1 MKDVK
6 IPTSTSYHDYLVSS
20 LKDSQHAADYIA
32 IALELDEEGR
42 EPELLRAMLKN
53 VMEARRQSNNLSE
66 AAIQHYEQLDK
77 ILRETGG
84 EEIYTLIE
92 FLNALGYRIEL
103 VQKDSFV

>member
-6 IPTSTSYHDYLVSS
+6 MPTSTSYRDYLVSS

-32 IALELDEEGR
+32 VALELDEEGS

-53 VMEARRQSNNLSE
+53 IMEARRQSNNLSE
-66 AAIQHYEQLDK
+66 AARQHYEQLDK
-77 ILRETGG
+77 ILRESGG

-103 VQKDSFV
+103 AQKDSFT